1 MAERRMISKSM
12 LMDNDFLSLNNDEKS
27 LYLYLLIFADDDG
40 FVKRSIMIDGVLKV
54 SDDDYS
60 VLEKKGLII
69 SENNEIKVITHWNT
83 LETIREKLYTPTV
96 YLDFRSQLFLKVD
109 FSYTKDPRE
118 AQVFTSADDW
128 VKQGRPKNIT
138 DFKPLIQQHLRKLQS
153 QDSTS
158 TVPIQ
163 DNDSTSASPDKS
175 SLDKSSVDKY
185 STEQRSTDQPS
196 EEKITSV
203 SNDITSSNGGM
214 GEKSSYLHD
223 EVEIEDGNFITQINQ
238 IMGTKIPE
246 NDERL
251 TTLFNDATDNYKDT
265 YIKKGLAKLLTA
277 IQGVKLPDNQV
288 KQLVTDHLSENIKKV
303 TTGEESH

>member
-1 MAERRMISKSM
+1 
-12 LMDNDFLSLNNDEKS
+12 
-27 LYLYLLIFADDDG
+27 
-40 FVKRSIMIDGVLKV
+40 
-54 SDDDYS
+54 
-60 VLEKKGLII
+60 
-69 SENNEIKVITHWNT
+69 
-83 LETIREKLYTPTV
+83 
-96 YLDFRSQLFLKVD
+96 
-109 FSYTKDPRE
+109 
-118 AQVFTSADDW
+118 
-128 VKQGRPKNIT
+128 
-138 DFKPLIQQHLRKLQS
+138 
-153 QDSTS
+153 
-158 TVPIQ
+158 
-163 DNDSTSASPDKS
+163 
-175 SLDKSSVDKY
+175 
-185 STEQRSTDQPS
+185 
-196 EEKITSV
+196 
-203 SNDITSSNGGM
+203 M

>member
-12 LMDNDFLSLNNDEKS
+12 LMDNDFLSLSNDEKS

-163 DNDSTSASPDKS
+163 DKDSTSASPDKS
-175 SLDKSSVDKY
+175 SLDKDSVEKS

-203 SNDITSSNGGM
+203 YTGITSSNGGM

>member
-12 LMDNDFLSLNNDEKS
+12 LMDNDFLSLSNDEKS
-27 LYLYLLIFADDDG
+27 LYLYLLTFADDDG

-60 VLEKKGLII
+60 ALEKKGLII

-109 FSYTKDPRE
+109 FSYTKNPRE
-118 AQVFTSADDW
+118 AQIFTSADDW

-163 DNDSTSASPDKS
+163 DKDSTSASPDKS
-175 SLDKSSVDKY
+175 SLDKDSVEKS

-203 SNDITSSNGGM
+203 YTGITSSNGGM

-251 TTLFNDATDNYKDT
+251 TTLFNDATDNYKNT

>member
-1 MAERRMISKSM
+1 MISKSM
-12 LMDNDFLSLNNDEKS
+12 LMDNDFLSLSNDEKS

-118 AQVFTSADDW
+118 AQVFTSTDDW

-163 DNDSTSASPDKS
+163 DKDSTSASPDKS
-175 SLDKSSVDKY
+175 SLDKDSVEKS

-203 SNDITSSNGGM
+203 YTGITSSNGGM

>member
-12 LMDNDFLSLNNDEKS
+12 LMDNDFLSLSNDEKS

-163 DNDSTSASPDKS
+163 DKDSTSTSPDKS
-175 SLDKSSVDKY
+175 SLDKDSVEKS

-203 SNDITSSNGGM
+203 YTGITSSNGGM

>member
-1 MAERRMISKSM
+1 MISKSM
-12 LMDNDFLSLNNDEKS
+12 LMDNDFLSLSNDEKS

-163 DNDSTSASPDKS
+163 DKDSTSASPDKS
-175 SLDKSSVDKY
+175 SLDKDSVEKS

-203 SNDITSSNGGM
+203 YTGITSSNGGM

>member
-1 MAERRMISKSM
+1 MISKSM
-12 LMDNDFLSLNNDEKS
+12 LMDNDFLSLSNDEKS

-163 DNDSTSASPDKS
+163 DKDSTSASPDKS
-175 SLDKSSVDKY
+175 SLDKDSVEKS

-203 SNDITSSNGGM
+203 YTGVTSSNGGM

>member
-12 LMDNDFLSLNNDEKS
+12 LMDNDFLSLSNDEKS

-163 DNDSTSASPDKS
+163 DKDSTSASPDKS
-175 SLDKSSVDKY
+175 SLDKDSVEKS

-203 SNDITSSNGGM
+203 YTGVTSSNGGM

>member
-163 DNDSTSASPDKS
+163 DKDSTSASPDKS
-175 SLDKSSVDKY
+175 SLDKDSVEKS

-203 SNDITSSNGGM
+203 YTGITSSNGGM

>member
-163 DNDSTSASPDKS
+163 DKDSTSASPDKS
-175 SLDKSSVDKY
+175 SLDKNSVEKS

-203 SNDITSSNGGM
+203 YTGITSSNGGM

-303 TTGEESH
+303 TTGEEPH

>member
-1 MAERRMISKSM
+1 
-12 LMDNDFLSLNNDEKS
+12 
-27 LYLYLLIFADDDG
+27 
-40 FVKRSIMIDGVLKV
+40 MIDGVLKV

-60 VLEKKGLII
+60 ALEKKGLII

-109 FSYTKDPRE
+109 FSYTKNPRE
-118 AQVFTSADDW
+118 AQIFTSADDW

-163 DNDSTSASPDKS
+163 DKDSTSASPDKS
-175 SLDKSSVDKY
+175 SLDKDSVEKS

-203 SNDITSSNGGM
+203 YTGITSSNGGM

>member
-1 MAERRMISKSM
+1 MISKSM

-163 DNDSTSASPDKS
+163 DKDSTSASPDKS
-175 SLDKSSVDKY
+175 SLDKDSVEKS

-203 SNDITSSNGGM
+203 YTGITSSNGGM